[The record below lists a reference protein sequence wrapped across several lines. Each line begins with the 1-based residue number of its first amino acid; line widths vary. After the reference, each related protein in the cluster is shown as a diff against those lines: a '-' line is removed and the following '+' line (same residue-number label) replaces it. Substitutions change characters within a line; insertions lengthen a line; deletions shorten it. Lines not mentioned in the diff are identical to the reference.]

1 MWNPRTKTYDFPSI
15 TVSTNP
21 ETLDNVARLEDA
33 YTYNSVAGYH
43 VGTTDMAGK
52 GGILYDFIYNGSIKS
67 INRVSKDGFI
77 QVNLAFVKR
86 DENNIYLSSDI
97 THGANTVLRYNET
110 VPNIGLLQNSQMGEF
125 STIDQVYVDDV
136 IISGDKTSQ
145 VGYADPN
152 KGENPLFYE
161 EPIQDALT
169 IPDITDKQMK
179 YFLKYFIGV
188 STVFTADVSILYYDM
203 NLKFIGKSSMT
214 SITTTENTHTVE
226 ILAEGFDLPEKVK
239 YVFLGINSGIEIPIS
254 FKYASIQVETCLE
267 ELNQDPTLL
276 KSNTDHLFIKLL
288 TDGSGGGGGTVI
300 PNDLSIETI
309 ELNGTATS
317 TPIITLKPTSGKTMS
332 ITSDDDLII
341 SAGGGM
347 IDVSGAV
354 ITNCKTP
361 VLENDVATKSYVDGK
376 SSGGSG
382 SLPLTGGT
390 IKGPLNIDPD
400 NNGRNNFT
408 FTSDVGDDGTYLNIN
423 NSSSSGHG
431 GCIFFNSGRDGSG
444 NPIPT
449 ARIQNTSGGNQIQ
462 LLISSGSTLLNLKES
477 ETSLNT
483 SLNLQNNKLINL
495 LAPTLPTDATN
506 KKYVDDAI
514 SASGGGSGLMPP
526 LPAMYFDSITAL
538 GGGQFWL
545 VGNPSVVCEFE
556 IDYQSFASKSS
567 AMTLNIPCLNM
578 MSSDSTPMPSFT
590 LVFQYRYGGGAYSPN
605 KVFYSYQSNNAP
617 LFSSS
622 ISYTRKFDAIS
633 ASTTGFQ
640 VRITAF
646 VSSSA
651 KSTVLMTNYNTA
663 TASLLF
669 TQIQ

>member
-67 INRVSKDGFI
+67 INRVSKDGYI

-86 DENNIYLSSDI
+86 DENNVYLSSDI

-288 TDGSGGGGGTVI
+288 TDGSGGGG
-300 PNDLSIETI
+300 
-309 ELNGTATS
+309 
-317 TPIITLKPTSGKTMS
+317 
-332 ITSDDDLII
+332 
-341 SAGGGM
+341 
-347 IDVSGAV
+347 
-354 ITNCKTP
+354 
-361 VLENDVATKSYVDGK
+361 
-376 SSGGSG
+376 SG

-408 FTSDVGDDGTYLNIN
+408 FTSNVGDDGTYLNIN

-483 SLNLQNNKLINL
+483 TLNLQNNKLINL